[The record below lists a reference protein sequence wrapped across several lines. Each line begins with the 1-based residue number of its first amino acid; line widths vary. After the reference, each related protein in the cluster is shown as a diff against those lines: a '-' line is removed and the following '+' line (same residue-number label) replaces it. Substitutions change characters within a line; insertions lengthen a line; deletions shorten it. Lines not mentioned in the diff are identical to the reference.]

1 MKFNRTVVAIAMCA
15 LLAIV
20 PTLSACADNDTP
32 ITVDKLPAQAQTFL
46 KTYFGDKRVA
56 YATKVRYMEGTKVEF
71 RKDGEWKDVDCQR
84 DTVPS
89 AIVPQ
94 TIATF
99 VAKNYQGSYICK
111 IDRDKKGYDVE
122 LNNGLDLSFD
132 TKFRLVKIDD

>member
-1 MKFNRTVVAIAMCA
+1 MNV
-15 LLAIV
+15 
-20 PTLSACADNDTP
+20 
-32 ITVDKLPAQAQTFL
+32 
-46 KTYFGDKRVA
+46 TYE
-56 YATKVRYMEGTKVEF
+56 VRYMEGTKVEF

-94 TIATF
+94 AIATF